1 MDNTVVNLLA
11 LVLTLLILI
20 YLYAFKVKGVRG
32 GFKWAILIT
41 AIGLFIVFVTMVI
54 TLFFLHKLEG

>member
-11 LVLTLLILI
+11 LVLSLLILI
-20 YLYAFKVKGVRG
+20 YLYVFKVKGVRG

-41 AIGLFIVFVTMVI
+41 SIGLFIVFVTMMI
-54 TLFFLHKLEG
+54 TLFFLNKLEG